1 MSKASSASS
10 EVKVIVLS
18 ASMFGAIYLFYTSL
32 IGINKKWMK
41 QEQEKSSNVT
51 AFEILNGTILFLSG
65 GVVVFTSIKAFNILL
80 K

>member
-1 MSKASSASS
+1 
-10 EVKVIVLS
+10 
-18 ASMFGAIYLFYTSL
+18 MFGAIYLFHTAL

-65 GVVVFTSIKAFNILL
+65 GVVVFTSINLLL